1 MSFIAKCP
9 KDHIG
14 ILLYNVLLC
23 IQKHKKIHVI
33 KIAVVATV
41 DR

>member
-33 KIAVVATV
+33 KIAEVATEP
-41 DR
+41 